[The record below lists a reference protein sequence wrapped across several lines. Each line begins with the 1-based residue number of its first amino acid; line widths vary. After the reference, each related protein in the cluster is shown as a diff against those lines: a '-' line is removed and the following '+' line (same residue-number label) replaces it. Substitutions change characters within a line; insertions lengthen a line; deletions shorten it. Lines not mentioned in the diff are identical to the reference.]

1 MTKKTRWKILAC
13 VLVVLLLGWVL
24 LNPPGRLGICT
35 FGLTTYGCIPHPVS
49 DIQVRCDGRTRSV
62 EKTHDLKLEH
72 VQWLL
77 DPIPTVLIIST
88 GWDGVTNTEQKIRD
102 LKDCEVR
109 ILKTGEAVKEY
120 NHLKKQGEKIAIHVH
135 STC

>member
-13 VLVVLLLGWVL
+13 VMVVLLLGWVL
-24 LNPPGRLGICT
+24 LNPPGRLGICA
-35 FGLTTYGCIPHPVS
+35 FGLTTYDCIPYPVS
-49 DIQVRCDGRTRSV
+49 DIQIRCDGRTRSV

-77 DPIPTVLIIST
+77 DPMPTVLIIST
-88 GWDGVTNTEQKIRD
+88 GWDGVTNPEQKIRD